1 MISIIHPSRSR
12 PEMAYK
18 TARKWLDN
26 AGCDVQYILSLDQ
39 DDKTLEDYFRLYK
52 NIHEIL
58 VNENRSAIDAINEA
72 AIVSSGRIIIV
83 ISDDFFAPP
92 LWGKQILDATVG
104 KRDWIM
110 KTPDGIQK
118 RIITLPIM
126 DRSYYNRFGYIYFP
140 EYQHLWSD
148 TELTDVAELTGRLI
162 RANIPFEHN
171 HYSIGKN
178 GKDEVSVRADATYEE
193 GKKLYNERKKHNFY
207 LPN

>member
-1 MISIIHPSRSR
+1 
-12 PEMAYK
+12 MAYN
-18 TARKWLDN
+18 TARRWLRSAECN
-26 AGCDVQYILSLDQ
+26 VEHILSVDQ
-39 DDKTLEDYFRLYK
+39 DDKALEDYYRLFK
-52 NIHEIL
+52 GWNII
-58 VNENRSAIDAINEA
+58 VNENRSAVDAINEGA
-72 AIVSSGRIIIV
+72 KISQGRILIV
-83 ISDDFFAPP
+83 ISDDFDCPAA
-92 LWGKQILDATVG
+92 WGKQILDTTVG

-140 EYQHLWSD
+140 EYRHMWAD
-148 TELTDVAELTGRLI
+148 TELTDVAEFTGRLI

-178 GKDEVSVRADATYEE
+178 GKDEVSIRADATYED